1 MGRRLPEEAD
11 RKGGSSCSFSE
22 ACGHS
27 SESALVRVR
36 SSGQLPELVE
46 AIAAIGDSCVDNGGP
61 HHQADYRLF
70 HRFRIGRDANFWRRR
85 LKSARPESRLPV
97 VPSSYLQPVRR
108 LFTPRRLRAVDE
120 KPRVIRGVTAREERT
135 AKQHDCPAVWVKVRS
150 LSPTRVRCGSG
161 GPAPLPSQLGNNGS
175 RSFSAGQG
183 SAAPAKSE

>member
-1 MGRRLPEEAD
+1 LMGRRLPDEAD

-61 HHQADYRLF
+61 HHQADNRLF

-97 VPSSYLQPVRR
+97 VPSSYVQPVPSAIHAPPLTGGRR
-108 LFTPRRLRAVDE
+108 ETTCHSRRHRPRRENRQ
-120 KPRVIRGVTAREERT
+120 TARLPCCSGQSPQPEPNAGPVRIRRT
-135 AKQHDCPAVWVKVRS
+135 SSIAV
-150 LSPTRVRCGSG
+150 
-161 GPAPLPSQLGNNGS
+161 
-175 RSFSAGQG
+175 
-183 SAAPAKSE
+183 AARE